1 MALEITSATTLSS
14 TSSFE
19 CIDNFPKPP
28 SSVHMRPLRSSIS
41 NLMNNLL
48 PPPLSSYLPMPRS
61 EINLKY
67 IPIDPLYLPRCRPSL
82 PFCLGEDI
90 SRTGAGTRYIGITA
104 QDPTLTYISLR
115 QDGTLSHYSQ
125 PFPLNDVIDPET
137 HNVLKRCMRVG
148 RAAWL
153 LWKEIVLLF
162 RACTPQWWRWWWGRN
177 IRRVCPKYQTAE
189 EDRKRIEMPRTRR
202 ILWNW

>member
-1 MALEITSATTLSS
+1 MALEVTSATTSSS
-14 TSSFE
+14 TSSFG

-28 SSVHMRPLRSSIS
+28 SSVHMRPSKSSIS
-41 NLMNNLL
+41 NSTNNLL
-48 PPPLSSYLPMPRS
+48 PPPLSSYPPMPHP

-67 IPIDPLYLPRCRPSL
+67 IPTDPLYLPRYRPEQ
-82 PFCLGEDI
+82 PFRLGEDI

-104 QDPTLTYISLR
+104 REPTLTYLSLR

-125 PFPLNDVIDPET
+125 PFPLDDVIDPET
-137 HNVLKRCMRVG
+137 RNVLKRCTRVG

-162 RACTPQWWRWWWGRN
+162 RACAPQ
-177 IRRVCPKYQTAE
+177 
-189 EDRKRIEMPRTRR
+189 
-202 ILWNW
+202 